1 VSGQRARRSVVD
13 NKQKLRLW
21 LRLLRTSRSIEAELR
36 RRFAAEFATTL
47 PKFDVMAALSRAPDG
62 MKMTELSRH
71 LMVSNGNV
79 TGIVERLVAEKSVE
93 RLASAGDRRAT
104 FVRLTE
110 KGLNRF
116 AGMAAAHAGWIGAIL
131 ANFSSAEVETLL
143 ALLARARPRGA
154 EAKNGFE
161 AEVATD
167 RGDPATPPP
176 RERRANDDA
185 PRLGRR
191 RGRGGSHVR

>member
-1 VSGQRARRSVVD
+1 MSGQRARRSVAD

-79 TGIVERLVAEKSVE
+79 TGIVERLVAEESVE
-93 RLASAGDRRAT
+93 RLARAGDRRAT
-104 FVRLTE
+104 FVRLTD
-110 KGLNRF
+110 KGLSRF
-116 AGMAAAHAGWIGAIL
+116 AGMAEAHAGWIDAIL
-131 ANFSSAEVETLL
+131 GNLSRAEIETLSR
-143 ALLARARPRGA
+143 LLARAPAAAANGLWRAPETVAKAQKDPRLQA
-154 EAKNGFE
+154 EA
-161 AEVATD
+161 
-167 RGDPATPPP
+167 
-176 RERRANDDA
+176 RRLA
-185 PRLGRR
+185 RR
-191 RGRGGSHVR
+191 RSSGGTHVR

>member
-1 VSGQRARRSVVD
+1 MSGQRARRSVAD
-13 NKQKLRLW
+13 NKQRLRLW

-93 RLASAGDRRAT
+93 RLVRAGDRRAT
-104 FVRLTE
+104 FVRLTNR
-110 KGLNRF
+110 GLNRF
-116 AGMAAAHAGWIGAIL
+116 AGMAEAHAGWIEAIL
-131 ANFSSAEVETLL
+131 GDLSSAEVETLSR
-143 ALLARARPRGA
+143 LLARAPAAPANGRWRAPEPVA
-154 EAKNGFE
+154 EAPKG
-161 AEVATD
+161 
-167 RGDPATPPP
+167 
-176 RERRANDDA
+176 
-185 PRLGRR
+185 PRLQAEARRLARR
-191 RGRGGSHVR
+191 RSSGGTHVR

>member
-1 VSGQRARRSVVD
+1 VSGQRARRSVAD

-79 TGIVERLVAEKSVE
+79 TGIVERLVAEESVE
-93 RLASAGDRRAT
+93 RLARAGDRRAT
-104 FVRLTE
+104 FVRLTD
-110 KGLNRF
+110 KGLSRF
-116 AGMAAAHAGWIGAIL
+116 AGMAEAHAGWIDAIL
-131 ANFSSAEVETLL
+131 GNLSRAEIETLSR
-143 ALLARARPRGA
+143 LLARAPAAAANGLWRAPEAVAKAQKDPRLQA
-154 EAKNGFE
+154 EA
-161 AEVATD
+161 
-167 RGDPATPPP
+167 
-176 RERRANDDA
+176 RRLA
-185 PRLGRR
+185 RR
-191 RGRGGSHVR
+191 RSSGGTHVR

>member
-1 VSGQRARRSVVD
+1 VSGQRARRSVAD

-79 TGIVERLVAEKSVE
+79 TGIVERLVAEESVE
-93 RLASAGDRRAT
+93 RLARAGDRRAT
-104 FVRLTE
+104 FVRLTD
-110 KGLNRF
+110 KGLSRF
-116 AGMAAAHAGWIGAIL
+116 AGMAEAHAGWIDAIL
-131 ANFSSAEVETLL
+131 GNLSRAEIETLSR
-143 ALLARARPRGA
+143 LLARAPAAAANGLWRAPETVAKAQKDPRLQA
-154 EAKNGFE
+154 EA
-161 AEVATD
+161 
-167 RGDPATPPP
+167 
-176 RERRANDDA
+176 RRLA
-185 PRLGRR
+185 RR
-191 RGRGGSHVR
+191 RSSGGTHVR